1 MGQLTEGVYSAT
13 QWAHVGTSLALWMVL
28 PLLIGARRI
37 MRREI
42 TA

>member
-1 MGQLTEGVYSAT
+1 MSPA
-13 QWAHVGTSLALWMVL
+13 QWAHIGTSLVLWMVL

-37 MRREI
+37 MRYDV